1 MNDDNEL
8 TLPPEIPE
16 DDAAASTGDSSEPEA
31 PPEVLSGS
39 SSEAAARTDALRT
52 ALPPERTSHGRA
64 RARQAQ
70 RRRQHQMAS
79 AIATRAQLTRKL
91 RPLGQ
96 FRLPSIRLSINRAV
110 VGVIGAAL
118 FTALL
123 VFVLGRLRNET
134 EQTHANALWIGPEW
148 TYEAHTDADI
158 QAFAQQLRAREIGLI
173 YAWVSWLQPN
183 ETWSG
188 EAEFGDVQ
196 TFVMQFRAA
205 YPDARLYGWVSLPVE
220 DDEEGSRLSRPAIQE
235 QVAAFSQRIVSEF
248 GFDGVF
254 VNVDP
259 VSGVRDGD
267 QDFLSLLRAVR
278 AAVGLDTPVSA
289 ALPPDWSP
297 SNAAIALPPLIA
309 PNTEWQTAYKQSVAL
324 LVDQMAVM
332 TYQSGYASA
341 DEYSA
346 WVAYQVK
353 AYASAVAELS
363 TPVEILIGVPTYPAA
378 SPGHDPAVEN
388 IASAVQGIRAGLD
401 QAGTAARYIT
411 GVAIYAGWETDEE
424 EWSAYQRAW
433 VD

>member
-8 TLPPEIPE
+8 ILPSEMPK
-16 DDAAASTGDSSEPEA
+16 DDAAASSGESSEPEA
-31 PPEVLSGS
+31 PPEVASES
-39 SSEAAARTDALRT
+39 SSEETDSAGALRT
-52 ALPPERTSHGRA
+52 ASPVERSSHGRA

-70 RRRQHQMAS
+70 RKRQQEMAS
-79 AIATRAQLTRKL
+79 AIASRAQIPQQL

-96 FRLPSIRLSINRAV
+96 FRLPRFRLSINRAV
-110 VGVIGAAL
+110 VGVVGAVL

-148 TYEAHTDADI
+148 TYEVHTDAEI
-158 QAFAQQLRAREIGLI
+158 QAFAQQLRTRQIGLI

-188 EAEFGDVQ
+188 EAEFGDVE
-196 TFVMQFRAA
+196 TFVTQFRTA
-205 YPDARLYGWVSLPVE
+205 YPDARLYGWISLPVE

-235 QVAAFSQRIVSEF
+235 QIAAFSQRIVTEF

-332 TYQSGYASA
+332 TYQSGYVSA
-341 DEYSA
+341 EEYSA
-346 WVAYQVK
+346 WVAYQVT

-378 SPGHDPAVEN
+378 PPGHDPAVEN
-388 IASAVQGIRAGLD
+388 IASAVQGIRAGLE
-401 QAGTAARYIT
+401 QAGAAARYIT
-411 GVAIYAGWETDEE
+411 GVAIYAG
-424 EWSAYQRAW
+424 
-433 VD
+433 